1 MQVVLRK
8 TQISDDA
15 YDAGLL
21 KQALRRCTKMA
32 VNFSEVKVGG
42 LLKLFIERQGYTV
55 GATVQV
61 LSISE
66 PIASFNPRTGQD
78 EIYLHIAVTNG
89 TRPLDFDVRES
100 EGYQSYYFS

>member
-1 MQVVLRK
+1 M
-8 TQISDDA
+8 T
-15 YDAGLL
+15 
-21 KQALRRCTKMA
+21 
-32 VNFSEVKVGG
+32 VNFSEVKVGD
-42 LLKLFIERQGYTV
+42 LLQVQPADKEIKLFIERQGYTV

-61 LSISE
+61 IEISD